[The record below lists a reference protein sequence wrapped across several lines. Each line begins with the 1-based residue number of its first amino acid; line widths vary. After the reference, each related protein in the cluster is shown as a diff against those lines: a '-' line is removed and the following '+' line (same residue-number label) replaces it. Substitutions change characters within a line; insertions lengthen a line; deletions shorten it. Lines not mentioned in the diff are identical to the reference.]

1 MNPMWNTSTNDTTN
15 DKIYTGMLPLFRE
28 VARNRMADHK
38 HNKDVRQ
45 EVGIR
50 LIHTTA
56 F

>member
-1 MNPMWNTSTNDTTN
+1 MNPVWDINERTN
-15 DKIYTGMLPLFRE
+15 DKMYTGLLSLFRE

-50 LIHTTA
+50 VINNLA